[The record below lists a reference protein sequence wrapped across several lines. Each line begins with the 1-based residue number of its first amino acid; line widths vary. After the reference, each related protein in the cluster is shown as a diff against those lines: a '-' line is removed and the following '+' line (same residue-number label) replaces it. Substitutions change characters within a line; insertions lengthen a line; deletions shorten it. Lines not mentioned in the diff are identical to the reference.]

1 MRKYLLNPGILA
13 SIAGVLPVIRN
24 STTSRSKFRT
34 IAAWAAWAGTL
45 TAAIASVREAS
56 EREQEHEAELRQ
68 QQSRR

>member
-1 MRKYLLNPGILA
+1 MRKYLLNPGILT
-13 SIAGVLPVIRN
+13 SIAGILPVIRN
-24 STTSRSKFRT
+24 STTSHSKFRT

-56 EREQEHEAELRQ
+56 EEHEAELRQ